1 MSMGHAACDGG
12 WACRVVSMTMS
23 ALRTLK
29 YEKDLCVPD
38 DSRLLASFSIS
49 VGIIILSRGASPFMN
64 MIHAYA
70 TRVDR
75 HALPLPRVPF
85 AFIDHPF
92 HSSKEMLFS
101 TVKTALAMEPP

>member
-1 MSMGHAACDGG
+1 MKRIYACQTGLETVG
-12 WACRVVSMTMS
+12 IVI
-23 ALRTLK
+23 
-29 YEKDLCVPD
+29 
-38 DSRLLASFSIS
+38 IS
-49 VGIIILSRGASPFMN
+49 VGIILSRGASPFMN